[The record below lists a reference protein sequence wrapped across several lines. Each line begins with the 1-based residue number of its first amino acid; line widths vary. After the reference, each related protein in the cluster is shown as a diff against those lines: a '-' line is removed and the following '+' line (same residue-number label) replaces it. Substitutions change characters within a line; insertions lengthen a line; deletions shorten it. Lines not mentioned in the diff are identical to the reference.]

1 MVPRSNSSTSLGS
14 LTRRVSMLRFVRKS
28 VLVQRESW
36 RVLHGMRQSSDAV
49 EMEASSLRVL

>member
-1 MVPRSNSSTSLGS
+1 MPRSNSSTSLGS
-14 LTRRVSMLRFVRKS
+14 LTRRVSMLRFVRKY